1 MKAQY
6 VSAGTSE
13 YFVSLLALENSVE
26 GPGSVAPFDL
36 SLLPAWTVPA
46 LGSVQDWGFSVLLG
60 YKKNS
65 TKKQNSIIFFSS
77 FLL

>member
-6 VSAGTSE
+6 VSVGTSE

-46 LGSVQDWGFSVLLG
+46 LGSAQDWGFSVLLG
-60 YKKNS
+60 YKKKNHQK
-65 TKKQNSIIFFSS
+65 T
-77 FLL
+77 